1 MGTTSDILW
10 KNPAVRM
17 IAFGLFLLVLAAT
30 VFLFI
35 AAFQQTQNVLMEST
49 RNEGL
54 SSVVLAAEMIDGDT
68 LASLKPGDEQTGAY
82 RVLYQDLNRFRDSN
96 PDIQYIYTMRKANGT
111 IVFIVDAD
119 YQNPDAVKGGA
130 CIGEMYTNITGMMQY
145 GFYHPSAEPG
155 FTTDE
160 WGTVY
165 STYAPVYN
173 ARGETVGIVGVDLDA
188 SLLSSRMMTLKTL
201 YLLILL
207 VTFALALSIAVF
219 TTSFH
224 EQAFMV
230 VRENEEYLRTIMSS
244 IQAGVFIIDADTHVI
259 TDINP
264 KALDLTG
271 AEKADVIGKSCHNV
285 VCPAEAGRCPI
296 TDLGHVVDNAERAL
310 IDARGRR
317 IPIIKSVN
325 MVTIGGKRLLIE
337 SFVDISER
345 KRMEEQN
352 AQLIRDLETA
362 NTELKDFAY
371 VVSHDLKAPLRAIGS
386 LAQWL
391 YADYRDK
398 FDNDGRAQIEL
409 LVSRVNRMQGL
420 IEGILEYSRVGRVR
434 EQKDDISLDAVV
446 RDVLASLSIP
456 PHITVTVDTPLPV
469 IRYERTRIHQ
479 VVSNLVG
486 NAIKYMDKPA
496 GEVHIACIREESFW
510 KLSVRDNGPGIDARH
525 YEKIFQIF
533 QTLQPRDKVE
543 STGIGLTIVKKI
555 AEMHGGRV
563 WVESEVGKGSI
574 FYVTIPIPSP
584 DTGILS

>member
-1 MGTTSDILW
+1 MGTFSTMLW
-10 KNPAVRM
+10 KNPKLKM
-17 IAFGLFLLVLAAT
+17 IALGLFLLLLAAT

-35 AAFQQTQNVLMEST
+35 AAFQQTQIILMEST

-54 SSVVLAAEMIDGDT
+54 ASARLAAQTIDGDFLAT
-68 LASLKPGDEQTGAY
+68 LDPGDEQTAEY
-82 RVLYQDLNRFRDSN
+82 AVLHSQLNWFRETN

-111 IVFIVDAD
+111 IIFVVDAD
-119 YQNPDAVKGGA
+119 YQNPGAVRGGA
-130 CIGEMYTNITGMMQY
+130 RIGEVYTNITSMMLA
-145 GFYHPSAEPG
+145 GFYTPTAEPD

-173 ARGETVGIVGVDLDA
+173 MQGETVGIVGVDLNAD
-188 SLLSSRMMTLKTL
+188 LLSSRLTTLKIL
-201 YLLILL
+201 YFFILFI
-207 VTFALALSIAVF
+207 TFALALSIAVF

-224 EQAFMV
+224 EQAFIV
-230 VRENEEYLRTIMSS
+230 VRENEEYLRTVMSS
-244 IQAGVFIIDADTHVI
+244 IQAGVIIIDADTHVI

-264 KALDLTG
+264 KALDLIG
-271 AEKADVIGKSCHNV
+271 SEKTNVVGKPCHSF
-285 VCPAEAGRCPI
+285 VCPAETGRCPI
-296 TDLGHVVDNAERAL
+296 TDLGQTVDNAERVL
-310 IDARGRR
+310 IDAQGHR

-325 MVTIGGKRLLIE
+325 AVMIGGKRLLIE

-352 AQLIRDLETA
+352 ALLIRELETA

-371 VVSHDLKAPLRAIGS
+371 IVSHDLKAPLRAIGS

-398 FDNDGRAQIEL
+398 FDDEGRAQIEL
-409 LVSRVNRMQGL
+409 LVSRVGRMQGL

-434 EQKDDISLDAVV
+434 EEKNDISLDDVV
-446 RDVLASLSIP
+446 REVITSLSIP

-496 GEVHIACIREESFW
+496 GEIHIACTREGSFW
-510 KLSVRDNGPGIDARH
+510 KLSVRDNGPGIDPRH

-563 WVESEVGKGSI
+563 WVESEVKKGSI
-574 FYVTIPIPSP
+574 FYVTIPIPTT
-584 DTGILS
+584 DTGDLS